1 MGYVLPLCCGF
12 VSQGDGMVE
21 KKKQNQPKHHASKSP
36 AVAKLRRKKIIKA
49 IYVDGKTEQQA
60 GIEAGLNPKTANSQV
75 SRILKEPQT
84 QLTFKQL
91 LDKVIPDERL
101 SAKYDELLSSKKVI
115 SAMVIGSEG
124 MKDAGS
130 MTRDFVEVDDCAVQ
144 LKCADSISKLKGH
157 LVEKH
162 EMDVSGALMALV
174 KNQLNNGKGSSNH
187 TGQSKKS

>member
-1 MGYVLPLCCGF
+1 
-12 VSQGDGMVE
+12 MVE